1 MAKKST
7 PTQQATSAQ
16 QPTTPATPAVP
27 VQQSAAPEKKARAP
41 SKKADAPAQQA
52 STPATPAVPAQQAAA
67 TTPAPEKK
75 ARAPSKKAEP
85 SSSATPAPAQQSSA
99 EQAQPT
105 EEQSQ
110 SVEALFQ
117 ALLSQAEQLMETQ
130 KTWVA
135 TLRRAV
141 KCYNRESRE
150 MARTNAR
157 LQAKR
162 ARRQNADG
170 QKRAPSGF
178 QIPTSISDNLCDFLG
193 VAHGTKMSRNVVTKQ
208 INNYIR
214 EKNLQVQE
222 NRRSFVPD
230 SKLGAILGKLQDVD
244 ASTGFT
250 YFNLQRY
257 ISRHFT
263 PNSSASTAAT
273 ASSAN

>member
-263 PNSSASTAAT
+263 SNAASATT
-273 ASSAN
+273 ASSAQ